1 MLIGLP
7 DGGVLSRERLLEG
20 TAPHIRESLN
30 VDKGD
35 FSQLLELPTLAMP
48 EVAPGGSSDV
58 ARVGTLRSISSSGS
72 NYKVQFMPNP
82 NMDAIPV
89 NNLLANQDAFEI
101 EQPWGF
107 HRTRLMVKDIDL
119 YRTLLELD
127 SNVDVVRPSRKYLN
141 FPEGPAAENLVVVMM
156 PFSSEFDSVW
166 RAIQSATYSIGL
178 TCSRADSIWDEDTIM
193 DDVVKLLWRA
203 RLVVTDYT
211 GHNANVFYETGI
223 AHTLGRQCIPL
234 AQSVSEIPFDLKHI
248 RTLPYENSESGLKRL
263 EFELSERLR
272 KLMLN

>member
-1 MLIGLP
+1 
-7 DGGVLSRERLLEG
+7 
-20 TAPHIRESLN
+20 
-30 VDKGD
+30 
-35 FSQLLELPTLAMP
+35 
-48 EVAPGGSSDV
+48 
-58 ARVGTLRSISSSGS
+58 
-72 NYKVQFMPNP
+72 
-82 NMDAIPV
+82 
-89 NNLLANQDAFEI
+89 
-101 EQPWGF
+101 
-107 HRTRLMVKDIDL
+107 
-119 YRTLLELD
+119 
-127 SNVDVVRPSRKYLN
+127 
-141 FPEGPAAENLVVVMM
+141 
-156 PFSSEFDSVW
+156 
-166 RAIQSATYSIGL
+166 
-178 TCSRADSIWDEDTIM
+178 M